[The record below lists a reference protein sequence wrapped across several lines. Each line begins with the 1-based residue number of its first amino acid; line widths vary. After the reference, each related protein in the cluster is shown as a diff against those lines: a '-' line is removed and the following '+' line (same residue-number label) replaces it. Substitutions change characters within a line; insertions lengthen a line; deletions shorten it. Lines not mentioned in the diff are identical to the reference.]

1 MPEPSLPVSDAQQ
14 LLAEQCPQTP
24 YQQQTPS
31 LILVRYLKA
40 ISQPE
45 EQAYDLSFETTEL
58 AQPEE
63 VPCAS
68 PLVVDESLLI
78 EEQAFLEEPVLTHNA
93 PLSPTSDHSTERSS
107 VSTLEEIPDP
117 KIEYEDLNTALRACF
132 EERYGH
138 MEDFHITQGEYLFI
152 CEQLYKEDLFSLDNV
167 TTIKRAYKIFCGLRE
182 LKHNLEHAKPKRY
195 LRNLPKAYLGSE
207 TAAALTGD
215 SDDDDPHS
223 DTTSVAS
230 TSSTTSKSSKSGKI
244 SSKVKKRVKQ
254 IQSTKGGV
262 SLPNP
267 LQDSNSDD
275 DDNESPLTEAY
286 FTRRTKKNIGGASAD
301 TVGAVASLATQVNIP
316 AGLRSLHGQFRT
328 RSHISKL
335 RKLKKA
341 LKTKISH
348 LEPSDQQSM
357 EQLLRYEDLLYLCK
371 QIICLKKAKSIEQ
384 GGTTASALIP
394 VVISA
399 ASRVVGGAT
408 KAAATAYRPDT
419 HVMSTI
425 AQKLHGHA
433 HEEMKTWD
441 KADFGCYV
449 EVPALAILRELF
461 AHVADPLPRIIEQ
474 KTLSQI
480 TNDRIKLANS
490 LALEPNGWTAVM
502 DKLGLR

>member
-1 MPEPSLPVSDAQQ
+1 MSEPSSPVSDAQQ

-45 EQAYDLSFETTEL
+45 EQANNSSSEATALP
-58 AQPEE
+58 QPEE
-63 VPCAS
+63 VPYAS
-68 PLVVDESLLI
+68 PLIVDESLLI
-78 EEQAFLEEPVLTHNA
+78 EEQVFHEVSALTDNA
-93 PLSPTSDHSTERSS
+93 PLSPTSVHSTERSS

-167 TTIKRAYKIFCGLRE
+167 TTVKRAYKIFCGLRE
-182 LKHNLEHAKPKRY
+182 LKHSLEHAKPKRY
-195 LRNLPKAYLGSE
+195 LRNLPKTHLGSE
-207 TAAALTGD
+207 AATALTGD
-215 SDDDDPHS
+215 SDDDDTHS
-223 DTTSVAS
+223 DTTSVTSA
-230 TSSTTSKSSKSGKI
+230 SSTTSKSSKI

-419 HVMSTI
+419 HVVSTI

-433 HEEMKTWD
+433 HEEMKTWE